1 MTRETAWSRT
11 HRDLQATAMS
21 VDWSGQWVLL
31 AGRYAISMLH
41 LIQST
46 ANQIFIFDSRRHL
59 ALQKLDFD
67 QRDDDDNFMRK
78 FHRNSKHEIS
88 AAEWAIC
95 QESQEYCAI
104 ATSQLIEVV
113 TWRSGD
119 PTLIHSLRAHTRV
132 ITDIDWHSKTPH
144 LLASCSIDT
153 FTHLWDLR
161 DPKKPTMSLS
171 AVCMCKRDH
180 FNFLAKI

>member
-1 MTRETAWSRT
+1 MVSDTSRFT
-11 HRDLQATAMS
+11 GNSHVGGLVGSM
-21 VDWSGQWVLL
+21 GI
-31 AGRYAISMLH
+31 ISWKVCHIHFDQTLH
-41 LIQST
+41 FCLTLCFLYIC
-46 ANQIFIFDSRRHL
+46 RRHL
-59 ALQKLDFD
+59 ALQKLDQEQINDEQFIK
-67 QRDDDDNFMRK
+67 K
-78 FHRNSKHEIS
+78 FHRNSKHEIT

-95 QESQEYCAI
+95 EESQEYCAI

-132 ITDIDWHSKTPH
+132 ITDIDWHSKTPY

-171 AVCMCKRDH
+171 AVCMCELFKWTKSIE
-180 FNFLAKI
+180 FFLSGS

>member
-1 MTRETAWSRT
+1 
-11 HRDLQATAMS
+11 
-21 VDWSGQWVLL
+21 
-31 AGRYAISMLH
+31 MLS
-41 LIQST
+41 LY
-46 ANQIFIFDSRRHL
+46 RRHL
-59 ALQKLDFD
+59 ALQKLDQEQINDEQFIK
-67 QRDDDDNFMRK
+67 K
-78 FHRNSKHEIS
+78 FHRNSKHEIT

-95 QESQEYCAI
+95 EESQEYCAI

-132 ITDIDWHSKTPH
+132 ITDIDWHSKTPY

-171 AVCMCKRDH
+171 AVCMCKLYKYKLGRLFRRNLID
-180 FNFLAKI
+180 